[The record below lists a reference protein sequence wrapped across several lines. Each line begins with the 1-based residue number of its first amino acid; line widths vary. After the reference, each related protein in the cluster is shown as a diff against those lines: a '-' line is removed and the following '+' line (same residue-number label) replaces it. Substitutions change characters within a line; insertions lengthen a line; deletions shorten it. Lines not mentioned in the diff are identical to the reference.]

1 MGVATVRRKT
11 AGKQPSKKSLKRT
24 SSDQCCR
31 ITTSPFSDSTNT
43 VEESSSDDI
52 HYSDTDT
59 WSGEENPSGNSTSE
73 MTSPE
78 IIDVISNDYDRG
90 SEEEDITTLADGI
103 VNEMLGAESAKV
115 ETIDSQQPAES
126 SPQRKKK
133 SVQFNISVPSQSP
146 ETPSSATHGGMVSL
160 AVLTCVCVCP
170 CMC

>member
-1 MGVATVRRKT
+1 MGVAVRRKT

-24 SSDQCCR
+24 SSDQC
-31 ITTSPFSDSTNT
+31 DSTIT

-73 MTSPE
+73 MASPE

-146 ETPSSATHGGMVSL
+146 ETHSSATHGGMVSL
-160 AVLTCVCVCP
+160 AVLTCVCVS
-170 CMC
+170 MHILKKSSHF